1 MTFTESVCRGAGGR
15 VDGGL
20 AAFALRLGQRLFL
33 VAVGK
38 TPTFW
43 VINCPVRSPCRL
55 TKIYQAVAP
64 VKREYLLDF
73 LEVQHEGLCSRGAKG
88 P

>member
-1 MTFTESVCRGAGGR
+1 MTFTESICRGAGGR
-15 VDGGL
+15 VDGSL

-43 VINCPVRSPCRL
+43 VINCPVCSPFHL
-55 TKIYQAVAP
+55 TKTYHAVAP
-64 VKREYLLDF
+64 VKREYFLDF
-73 LEVQHEGLCSRGAKG
+73 L
-88 P
+88 